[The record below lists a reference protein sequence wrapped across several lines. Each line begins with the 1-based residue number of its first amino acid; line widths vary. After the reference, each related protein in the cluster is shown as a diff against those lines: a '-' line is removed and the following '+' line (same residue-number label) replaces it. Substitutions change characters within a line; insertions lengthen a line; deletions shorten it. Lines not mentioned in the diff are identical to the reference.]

1 MEWLCLSYKP
11 DFSMTLDLWNCII
24 KYRRINFLKTLPMY
38 GYSMNNTVLLNYSIE
53 HNRQYND
60 IGDVVE
66 YLESGEF

>member
-1 MEWLCLSYKP
+1 
-11 DFSMTLDLWNCII
+11 MTWDLWTCII
-24 KYRRINFLKTLPMY
+24 KYKRIYILKIPPMY

>member
-1 MEWLCLSYKP
+1 MATQPKDRQLG
-11 DFSMTLDLWNCII
+11 FN
-24 KYRRINFLKTLPMY
+24 TLPMY
-38 GYSMNNTVLLNYSIE
+38 GYSMNNNVLLNYSIE